1 MAAGAAKIRVTFTID
16 ADGLLSVR
24 AQELSTQV
32 QAQIQVKPSYG
43 LSDDQI
49 AKMLQEG
56 FETAEVDMKTRAL
69 KEAQVD
75 ADRILMATQ
84 NALSQDGMILSA
96 QEKTEIER
104 LMLELKHASS
114 GDSAAIIEERID
126 LLAKGTE
133 AFAAERM
140 NQGILQALRGQHIES
155 LK

>member
-56 FETAEVDMKTRAL
+56 FETAEMDMKTRAL

-84 NALSQDGMILSA
+84 NALDQDGSILDAA
-96 QEKTEIER
+96 QKTEIER
-104 LMLELKHASS
+104 LMLSLKQASTS
-114 GDSAAIIEERID
+114 DSPSLIEEGID
-126 LLAKGTE
+126 RLAKGTE

-140 NQGILQALRGQHIES
+140 NQGILQALKGQNIENM
-155 LK
+155 K